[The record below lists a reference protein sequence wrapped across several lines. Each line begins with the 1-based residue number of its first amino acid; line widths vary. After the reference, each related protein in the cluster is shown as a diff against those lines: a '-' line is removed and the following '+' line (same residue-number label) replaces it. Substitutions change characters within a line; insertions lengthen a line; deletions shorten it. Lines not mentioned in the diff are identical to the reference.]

1 MTAWAGGNSGWNI
14 DLLFTI
20 YIEAIVPSSRIFS
33 PAMPMPDSAQ
43 VTLAGEGGG
52 AGQLGQGR
60 GVGVVGVAPGPGDLG
75 CPPLHQ
81 GGGQVAGLH

>member
-14 DLLFTI
+14 DLYNL
-20 YIEAIVPSSRIFS
+20 YKSNCSSRIFS
-33 PAMPMPDSAQ
+33 PALPMPDGAQ
-43 VTLAGEGGG
+43 VSLAGEGGG
-52 AGQLGQGR
+52 AGQLGEGG
-60 GVGVVGVAPGPGDLG
+60 GVGVVGVAPRPGDLG